1 MTRLAVVEKHTI
13 LQSQDAGVKS
23 LEVVIALVV
32 KEFKMSRR
40 RRVVKGCRKNVIYF
54 LLRFSPVARFIFFS
68 VRERAIFYKSCN
80 LIGSE
85 SGQYSPHRPAHSGR
99 YPILC
104 FGVFLE
110 TFQSPF
116 NISTEINMF

>member
-40 RRVVKGCRKNVIYF
+40 RRVVKRCRKNIIYF

-68 VRERAIFYKSCN
+68 GRERAIFYKSCN
-80 LIGSE
+80 LIGSV
-85 SGQYSPHRPAHSGR
+85 SGQYSLHPARSQR
-99 YPILC
+99 AASDPM
-104 FGVFLE
+104 FRSFLG
-110 TFQSPF
+110 
-116 NISTEINMF
+116 NLLNRLLISLRK